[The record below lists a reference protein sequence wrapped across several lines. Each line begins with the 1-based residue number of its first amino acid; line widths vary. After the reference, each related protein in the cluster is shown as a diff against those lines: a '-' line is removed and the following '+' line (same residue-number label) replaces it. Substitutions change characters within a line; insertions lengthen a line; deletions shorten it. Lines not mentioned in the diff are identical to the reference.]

1 MSSILKTGDLI
12 RSIKRRAFIPNSQ
25 ETFTDEDLLRMATE
39 EVNIGLVTLIQRMHE
54 EHLIYYVDIPL
65 EEDVKRYAIP
75 SRAHGNKL
83 RDVALVDEN
92 GNIFEMHR
100 YSLSEVSDFTNTT
113 TYINNR
119 GFYLENNDIVLS
131 NFDVNYGNSLRV
143 YFYMRPNYLVV
154 ESKGATVNS
163 VTLTSEV
170 DQINP
175 KSGSITSI
183 TSGTPT
189 IVGSSSHGL
198 LCGCKYF

>member
-1 MSSILKTGDLI
+1 M
-12 RSIKRRAFIPNSQ
+12 
-25 ETFTDEDLLRMATE
+25 
-39 EVNIGLVTLIQRMHE
+39 
-54 EHLIYYVDIPL
+54 
-65 EEDVKRYAIP
+65 
-75 SRAHGNKL
+75 
-83 RDVALVDEN
+83 ALVDEN

-154 ESKGATVNS
+154 ESKGATVDS

-198 LCGCKYF
+198 QNGQLMSKVSHVNLKNIEMINA